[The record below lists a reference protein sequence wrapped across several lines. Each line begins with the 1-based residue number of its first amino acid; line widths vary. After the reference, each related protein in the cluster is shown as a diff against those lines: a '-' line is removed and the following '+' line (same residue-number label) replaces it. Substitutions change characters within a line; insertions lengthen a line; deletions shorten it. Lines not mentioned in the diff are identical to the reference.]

1 MLQCVACGCNN
12 QPCIARED
20 GQQEENEEESKVTFH
35 RFPKDAARRAAWIQA
50 VHKKNWSPT
59 TNSVLC
65 SDHFTEDCF
74 DRISS
79 FMVRMREYAVP
90 SVFPAFPD
98 HLKKKVERLKNQFE
112 KDFILQCERE
122 SQKRQESLLANK
134 QCHKKKTKQEV
145 QSSNWMKYPEEPQI
159 ILQEMFPP
167 NMCRIC
173 AEICRDVIP
182 IFGDPVKEEELVM
195 KIHTHLPIMVTAE
208 DLLPVSICR
217 DCLKKL
223 DICHDLVTTCLNA
236 DLTLRQI
243 LNFPS
248 KQMLKQETDGGPEQA
263 PAGKEASRED
273 GTEPTSGEA
282 YSHETS
288 DAQVVGGKACP
299 QHREGDRLFP
309 GTRRGVQLERQY
321 VCPTCGKAFRD
332 GSALH
337 HHQDIHRDIK
347 YTCKECGKVY
357 GNRSGLYWHAWTH
370 RNATFLCP
378 VCGELVRK
386 GSSVYT
392 HKMKHA
398 RACHW
403 CGEKF
408 SDWKLLKAHLNSR
421 HKFCPNKCT
430 CCTKLPPD
438 SDWKSDVL
446 ASPCED
452 QWKCEYCV
460 LAFASRSALN
470 IHLARKHRC
479 HTCLQCFKNEFE
491 LNAHECTL
499 RRKGNPRVK
508 ETRRRKVASAPAK
521 QEMHKIFT
529 CDWCGDVFFHIF
541 RYCKHRGKC
550 KSLQKW
556 ECQKCGK
563 VSRDRY
569 WFMVHKQ
576 LHGSR
581 KPYRCRICSKRFRL
595 VENSFFLSTLW
606 LANVNKQ

>member
-98 HLKKKVERLKNQFE
+98 HLKK
-112 KDFILQCERE
+112 
-122 SQKRQESLLANK
+122 
-134 QCHKKKTKQEV
+134 
-145 QSSNWMKYPEEPQI
+145 
-159 ILQEMFPP
+159 
-167 NMCRIC
+167 
-173 AEICRDVIP
+173 
-182 IFGDPVKEEELVM
+182 
-195 KIHTHLPIMVTAE
+195 
-208 DLLPVSICR
+208 
-217 DCLKKL
+217 
-223 DICHDLVTTCLNA
+223 
-236 DLTLRQI
+236 
-243 LNFPS
+243 
-248 KQMLKQETDGGPEQA
+248 MLKQETDGGPEQA

-581 KPYRCRICSKRFRL
+581 KPYRCRICSKRFRFVNLLKKHSVISHPLLGHL
-595 VENSFFLSTLW
+595 VAGLW
-606 LANVNKQ
+606 